1 MQDTLHLSIEPTVI
15 GLGYELLGIERGRT
29 DGGQLVRV
37 FIDSANGISAHD
49 CETVSRQISDVMD
62 VEDMISGDYVLE
74 VSSPGIDRPLF
85 TLAQHAKYLGE
96 KVKVRLGTLIQGR
109 RRITGVLKEVTED
122 SILIQ
127 IDGGDIYVPFIE
139 IERSHLTDTSYDFSG
154 KQT

>member
-1 MQDTLHLSIEPTVI
+1 MQDSLHLSIEPTVI
-15 GLGYELLGIERGRT
+15 GLGYELLGIERGRA

-37 FIDSANGISAHD
+37 FIDSANGISASD

-62 VEDMISGDYVLE
+62 VENVISGDYILE

-85 TLAQHAKYLGE
+85 TLEQHAKYLGE
-96 KVKVRLGTLIQGR
+96 KIKVRLGNLIEGR
-109 RRITGVLKEVTED
+109 RRITGILKEVTED

-127 IDGGDIYVPFIE
+127 VDEEDINVPFIE

-154 KQT
+154 TRI